1 MPLGLTNA
9 PATFQY
15 LMNSIFTPYMRKYVL
30 VFMDDILIYNRTLD
44 DHVQCLR
51 LVFQVLLKNEL
62 FLKFKKCA
70 FAQQSI
76 EYLVHVISKDVVLI
90 DLNKSEA
97 MLKWHV
103 PNSLTEVRGFLGFTG
118 YYRKFVRKYGIMAKP
133 FTSLPKNKIFS
144 RPKKAEEAFQTLKRA
159 MPSVPVLTLPNFSV
173 PFEIETNACDKGVGA
188 VLTKKGHQLHF

>member
-51 LVFQVLLKNEL
+51 FVFQVLLKNEL
-62 FLKFKKCA
+62 FLKFKKCP

-76 EYLVHVISKDVVLI
+76 EYLVHVISK
-90 DLNKSEA
+90 
-97 MLKWHV
+97 M
-103 PNSLTEVRGFLGFTG
+103 
-118 YYRKFVRKYGIMAKP
+118 
-133 FTSLPKNKIFS
+133 
-144 RPKKAEEAFQTLKRA
+144 
-159 MPSVPVLTLPNFSV
+159 
-173 PFEIETNACDKGVGA
+173 
-188 VLTKKGHQLHF
+188 